1 MSVSYVTCFCLVFVF
16 DIPIKAINS
25 LDLCHM
31 VLYEYDKTDESQGM
45 IVSIHCLAYKVQ
57 FMVSGGNRAFGEDSE
72 SQS

>member
-1 MSVSYVTCFCLVFVF
+1 
-16 DIPIKAINS
+16 
-25 LDLCHM
+25 M